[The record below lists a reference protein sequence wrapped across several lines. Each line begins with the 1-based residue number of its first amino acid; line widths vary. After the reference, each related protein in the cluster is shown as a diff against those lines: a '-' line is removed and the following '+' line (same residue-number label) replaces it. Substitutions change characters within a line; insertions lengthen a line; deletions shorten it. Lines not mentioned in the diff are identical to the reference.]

1 MSSQTRQKTILSCS
15 NDAIMALRGLLAEIR
30 TQQHSSVRLHF
41 RRVATS
47 KSPGLDSSE
56 FRVPVPWGFIAG
68 QGDNNF
74 MLLIQVI
81 ATHYGKDGVSV
92 ID

>member
-1 MSSQTRQKTILSCS
+1 
-15 NDAIMALRGLLAEIR
+15 MALRGLLAEIR
-30 TQQHSSVRLHF
+30 AQQHSSVRLHF

-68 QGDNNF
+68 QGEHS
-74 MLLIQVI
+74 MLIIKVI
-81 ATHYGKDGVSV
+81 RHCIRTWKGLRLLLLFLVRILA
-92 ID
+92 